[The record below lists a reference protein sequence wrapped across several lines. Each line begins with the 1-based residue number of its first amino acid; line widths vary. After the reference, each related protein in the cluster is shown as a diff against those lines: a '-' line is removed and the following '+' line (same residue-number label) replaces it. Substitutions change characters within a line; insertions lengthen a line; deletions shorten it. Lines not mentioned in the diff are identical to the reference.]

1 MSRDD
6 ETIVKRLQLRLYS
19 ESDNVKDDAALV
31 ETLVVRH
38 LDRLE
43 SLSRDCMKS
52 WVISA
57 LKNQYLLEMG
67 GNKVAATNITPATN
81 GSISGQEGAAT
92 TLEESIDEKPT
103 AVDNWLQDPSAAE
116 SMSIM

>member
-1 MSRDD
+1 MSKQ

-19 ESDNVKDDAALV
+19 EGESVKDETALV

-57 LKNQYLLEMG
+57 LKNQYLLELGM
-67 GNKVAATNITPATN
+67 NKVGATN
-81 GSISGQEGAAT
+81 GISVAT
-92 TLEESIDEKPT
+92 GLTPETKESLADLEQGLNETLPVD
-103 AVDNWLQDPSAAE
+103 DNWSQDPSAAE
-116 SMSIM
+116 SMSLM